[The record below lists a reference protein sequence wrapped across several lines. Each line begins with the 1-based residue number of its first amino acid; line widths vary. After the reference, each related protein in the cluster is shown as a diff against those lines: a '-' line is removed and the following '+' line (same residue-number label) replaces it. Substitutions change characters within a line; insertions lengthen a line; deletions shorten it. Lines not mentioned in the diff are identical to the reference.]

1 MRYMLDTNT
10 CIFLMK
16 NRQDVVEKYVA
27 NKDDGIAVSAIT
39 AAELHFGVFNSAYPE
54 KNRNNLAAFFTG
66 LAVLDFDDTAALEYG
81 RIRANLRRNGMPIGS
96 LDMLI
101 AAHAKSCDMVLVT
114 NNTREFS
121 RVYGLK
127 LEDWAC

>member
-1 MRYMLDTNT
+1 MRYMLDTNM

-16 NRQDVVEKYVA
+16 NRPEVVEKYRQ
-27 NKDDGIAVSAIT
+27 NKEHGIAISAIT
-39 AAELHFGVFNSAYPE
+39 AAELQFGVFNSSQPE
-54 KNRNNLAAFFTG
+54 KNRNNLTAFFTG

-81 RIRANLRRNGMPIGS
+81 RIRAELQRNGTPIGP

-101 AAHAKSCDMVLVT
+101 AAHAKSCGMVLVT

-121 RVYGLK
+121 RVNGLK
-127 LEDWAC
+127 LDDWL